1 MTSQFNSPQIY
12 QDDSAASFYHFYR
25 MLECLLRCFPG
36 DVYESICSDGQMA
49 ARMRRMMRYI
59 GYAPVGE
66 SIAMLIALT
75 PVSRMSQLYQL
86 SSKNRW
92 LFFEQLSQ
100 KHFMLSLVEIIVF
113 PEEFCYTNG
122 YINAEQ
128 HSACA
133 TFVLQELV
141 EKLSV
146 EETGELLLQPFGY
159 TSKLLEHLIDTALTG
174 YVISIRR
181 SATKLLCFLLR
192 RVADSDILYMVSA
205 GGGAA
210 PAPAYVPNRLF
221 PLRDRII
228 NQIFLR
234 IKNFMQALLNSDDWD
249 GEMDEGNF
257 KSESPSG
264 PIKYSSYS
272 VKSPFT
278 VLRAVFLELITL
290 MVESDDTVAE
300 LISPELWT
308 LLIKWTLRYAHNS
321 IYHAIFYRLVY
332 SVLRYWVMTPSLL
345 FFPPLLQFLPSLL
358 VLSSSLLFFYKFYNF
373 TSLLF
378 PLLVPVTYHSSVISS
393 TPPSLHPS
401 LPFLF
406 PFSPS
411 LPSLP
416 FFFPFPLY
424 CLSLPYS
431 PSLSLSSFP
440 PPSDKSKR
448 HLK

>member
-1 MTSQFNSPQIY
+1 MTPDCLFEGLRISPHQIVILKIFRCTEHRHVSSYLIIIPNYNTPYMDRTSPHHTTPHLTTSQFDSSQIY

-113 PEEFCYTNG
+113 PEEFCYING

-174 YVISIRR
+174 SVISIRR

-234 IKNFMQALLNSDDWD
+234 IKNFMQALLNSDDWE

-332 SVLRYWVMTPSLL
+332 SVLRYHVILFLASPSLSFRL
-345 FFPPLLQFLPSLL
+345 SVLPS
-358 VLSSSLLFFYKFYNF
+358 VLSFPSFLSFVSS
-373 TSLLF
+373 SF
-378 PLLVPVTYHSSVISS
+378 P
-393 TPPSLHPS
+393 
-401 LPFLF
+401 LPFLSY

-411 LPSLP
+411 
-416 FFFPFPLY
+416 
-424 CLSLPYS
+424 
-431 PSLSLSSFP
+431 
-440 PPSDKSKR
+440 
-448 HLK
+448 